1 MTAHPLEKYL
11 AACQIAHA
19 TRAATPETAFYP
31 ALQSLLDSAGGGL
44 KPRVH
49 CVMGLKNQ
57 GAGMPDGG
65 LFTPDQ
71 FVKGEEKLKAGQVA
85 APSRGVVECKPLT
98 EEVPAIAETDQ
109 VSKYWKHYSQVLVTN
124 YRQFLLIGTD
134 HHGVPGVPLERYTLA
149 ESEAEF
155 WNL

>member
-65 LFTPDQ
+65 FFTPDQ
-71 FVKGEEKLKAGQVA
+71 FVKGEETLKAGQVA
-85 APSRGVVECKPLT
+85 NPSRGVVECKPLNKL
-98 EEVPAIAETDQ
+98 VLKIADTKQVTD
-109 VSKYWKHYSQVLVTN
+109 YWEHYNQVLVTN
-124 YRQFLLIGTD
+124 YREFLLI
-134 HHGVPGVPLERYTLA
+134 
-149 ESEAEF
+149 
-155 WNL
+155 